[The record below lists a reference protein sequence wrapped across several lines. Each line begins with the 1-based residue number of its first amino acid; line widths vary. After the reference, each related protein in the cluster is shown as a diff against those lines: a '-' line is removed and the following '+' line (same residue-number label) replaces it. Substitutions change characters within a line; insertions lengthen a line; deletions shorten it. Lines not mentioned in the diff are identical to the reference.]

1 MFTDFTI
8 FGSSLSLLQPGEQG
22 VVNRVESA
30 DEATI
35 RELKAMGIVP
45 GVTIILQ
52 RRCRKRYAFR
62 PCWASPHCANANA
75 SRPSPAYKVIVGGD
89 RLILNQKSADA
100 IYVRL
105 TARSNFAPIQAA
117 GMTRLLTA
125 LLKRLRKNNR
135 RIEFAATQSK
145 SACAD

>member
-30 DEATI
+30 DGATVQKL
-35 RELKAMGIVP
+35 RAMGIVP

-52 RRCRKRYAFR
+52 QR
-62 PCWASPHCANANA
+62 
-75 SRPSPAYKVIVGGD
+75 SPAYTIAVGGD

-105 TARSNFAPIQAA
+105 TARSISAPIQAV
-117 GMTRLLTA
+117 GTTRFLTA
-125 LLKRLRKNNR
+125 LFRRLRKNTR

-145 SACAD
+145 SAGAD